1 MSRSDIRTETVKDL
15 PLNIEDL
22 RRAVA
27 AGVSFKYR
35 YCWGHRPRTDGVIC
49 DSVFS
54 QWWPCRF
61 EVDGRAYTS
70 AEQFMMAGK
79 ARLFGDVET
88 LATILRTEDP
98 AACKALGR
106 TVNDFD
112 EKVWAAWRLDLVTQ
126 GNIEKFGQ
134 NESYRAHLLATGN
147 DVLVEAAP
155 RDQVWGI
162 GLGRDNEKAR
172 DPRTW
177 RGLNLLGFA
186 LMRTRKR
193 LREAPP
199 LTGVAA
205 GHALQVALNDA
216 ALLLE
221 SAGEAWWSSK
231 IRRMLEGSLDLAVI
245 LSWFGGMGSLGDRI
259 LSHENGDDI
268 EVEQENAVNAR
279 LNALTTRIY
288 GGAVQLQ
295 RESR

>member
-1 MSRSDIRTETVKDL
+1 MSRSGIRTETVKDL

-27 AGVSFKYR
+27 AGAAFKYR
-35 YCWGHRPRTDGVIC
+35 YFWGHRSRPDGQVS

-79 ARLFGDVET
+79 ARLFGDVEA

-106 TVNDFD
+106 RVRGFD
-112 EKVWAAWRLDLVTQ
+112 EKIWAAWRLDLVTQ

-134 NESYRAHLLATGN
+134 DESYRAYLLATGD

-186 LMRTRKR
+186 LMRTRQR

-199 LTGVAA
+199 LTGVEV
-205 GHALQVALNDA
+205 GQALRDALSDA

-221 SAGEAWWSSK
+221 SVGEDWWSSK
-231 IRRMLEGSLDLAVI
+231 IRRMLEGTFDPAVI
-245 LSWFGGMGSLGDRI
+245 LSWFGGMGSLSDRI
-259 LSHENGDDI
+259 LSHGNGGHI
-268 EVEQENAVNAR
+268 EMEQEDAGR
-279 LNALTTRIY
+279 LDALTTRIY
-288 GGAVQLQ
+288 EAAVQLQ
-295 RESR
+295 REWR